1 MRKLNL
7 KKIIAMGLI
16 TTSILAVSS
25 TGASASWKKD
35 GTGWWYQNDNGTWY
49 YFKGD
54 GSMVTGNVIIGTTM
68 NSFSSTGAWLGTT
81 TNSNTSSTASA
92 LSAMDKVNYNRSNN
106 YEFTDKEY
114 LLSDSEFTKD
124 FAIQMANKYAN
135 LVSLDGSLHG
145 TLTFGGYNGYPA
157 VDSAK
162 DVTFE
167 TNEGV
172 KHYKAWL
179 VGVVNTPSGRYSGFF
194 EILNNG
200 YLQYDENGITP
211 HFVKDSSFNART
223 FDKNNNTF
231 DLPQFQSYMSNTLS
245 IEEQQ

>member
-162 DVTFE
+162 DVTF
-167 TNEGV
+167 
-172 KHYKAWL
+172 
-179 VGVVNTPSGRYSGFF
+179 
-194 EILNNG
+194 
-200 YLQYDENGITP
+200 
-211 HFVKDSSFNART
+211 
-223 FDKNNNTF
+223 
-231 DLPQFQSYMSNTLS
+231 
-245 IEEQQ
+245 